1 MLTTGNKICPQT
13 VHRVHCW
20 ALPFGTNRG
29 KTKLKLILATLQ
41 DADAERA
48 VKELTAQGDRVTRIG
63 STGGFLQQGN
73 TTLLLGLPD
82 DHVEGSLTVLR
93 RVCQHR
99 TAFVPVAAAPAPN
112 NVALY
117 NYLEVEVGGATVF
130 VLDVEQFAQI

>member
-1 MLTTGNKICPQT
+1 
-13 VHRVHCW
+13 
-20 ALPFGTNRG
+20 
-29 KTKLKLILATLQ
+29 LKLILATIQ
-41 DADAERA
+41 DADAERV

-73 TTLLLGLPD
+73 TTLLLGLAD
-82 DHVEGSLTVLR
+82 ERVEGALSVLR

-117 NYLEVEVGGATVF
+117 NYLEVEVGGAIVF
-130 VLDVEQFAQI
+130 VLDVEQFNQM